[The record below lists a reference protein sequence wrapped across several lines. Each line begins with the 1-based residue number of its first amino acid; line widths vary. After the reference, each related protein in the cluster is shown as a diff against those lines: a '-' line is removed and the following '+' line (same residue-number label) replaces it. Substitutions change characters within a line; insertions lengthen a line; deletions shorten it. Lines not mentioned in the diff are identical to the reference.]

1 MSCAQTLPESPYI
14 GLVPYTEQDAPF
26 FFGREKERDIIIEN
40 LRASRLTL
48 LYGPSG
54 VGKSSVLN
62 AGVTYRLHRMAH
74 ECVQEYGLP
83 EFAVVNFR
91 NWSDAPLTRFIQAAH
106 ESVARALQI
115 DVIEPVPHTTLVEVL
130 QALTERFG
138 LELLIILDQ
147 FEENFNLRPQEKDED
162 GFIAQL
168 PAAINNLNLRAKFL
182 ISLRDDS
189 LSKLDRFKTSIPHL
203 LDNRLSLKHM
213 NAEGA
218 RAAIKRPIYAYNE
231 LLAPG
236 EPKYEI
242 EPELV
247 DKILKEIIDSQETTA
262 QITEN
267 EADNKMEAV
276 RIEAVYL
283 QLVMERL
290 WESDKQ
296 QRILRSSTLD
306 NMKGLKNIVQE
317 YLNKAL
323 TEKLDVSQQDIAAR
337 IFKYLVTPSGIKIP
351 YTKSDLHD
359 QVEVETNELDAVLT
373 ALSQAR
379 ILKNVDPPLDQ
390 PDESRYEIFHDKLA
404 AAVLKWRSDYEQKK
418 KLIAA
423 GQKKEKE
430 LAEAEQKR
438 LEAEQ
443 IRIAAE
449 LSQRRQRTIVA
460 LACLLIVFL
469 AIAGFAGWQWQRTSE
484 LYKDLKVKSD
494 EVDAEKVSINSLNA
508 NLREKNEEL
517 ERKKMESAL
526 SKILEDDSLDDDTRE
541 AIVKILNR
549 SDDNPKFDNPKNNL
563 PNIPPQ
569 EDDPIAR
576 TRWNLGQTIHIRF
589 IGGSPAVREKVEEF
603 SKMWTKHANIKF
615 SFDNSPWAE
624 IRIGFDQNTSWSYFG
639 IDALNIRKEQANMQL
654 GILEKLKPEDEQFR
668 RTVLHEFGHVL
679 GLIHE
684 HQQAN
689 ANIDWNKEAVYKHFA
704 RAPYYWSRAQ
714 VDFNFFK
721 KYSSNY
727 RPFDPNSIMMFFTI
741 PKAFINGDS
750 IQPVEK
756 LSTELSESDKE
767 LIRKLYPRE
776 EGYAR

>member
-1 MSCAQTLPESPYI
+1 MSDARTLPESPYI

-62 AGVTYRLHRMAH
+62 AGVSHRLHRMAH

-106 ESVARALQI
+106 ESVAKALQI
-115 DVIEPVPHTTLVEVL
+115 DAIEPVPHGTLVEML

-147 FEENFNLRPQEKDED
+147 FEENFNLHPLQKDED
-162 GFIAQL
+162 DFIAQL
-168 PAAINNLNLRAKFL
+168 PDAINNLNLRAKFL

-189 LSKLDRFKTSIPHL
+189 LSKLDRFKTSIPQL

-218 RAAIKRPIYAYNE
+218 RAAIQKPISAYNE

-236 EPKYEI
+236 EPEYRI

-247 DKILKEIIDSQETTA
+247 EEILKQIIDSQETTA

-267 EADNKMEAV
+267 EADNKLEAV

-306 NMKGLKNIVQE
+306 NMKGLKNIVQD

-323 TEKLDVSQQDIAAR
+323 TEKLDASQQDIAAR

-351 YTKSDLHD
+351 YTKSDLHN

-373 ALSQAR
+373 ALNQAR
-379 ILKNVDPPLDQ
+379 ILKEVDPPLDQ

-404 AAVLKWRSDYEQKK
+404 AAILKWRSDYEQKK
-418 KLIAA
+418 KLVETEK
-423 GQKKEKE
+423 KKEKE
-430 LAEAEQKR
+430 LAEAEAKRIEAEQKKASELAEAEQKR
-438 LEAEQ
+438 LAAEQ
-443 IRIAAE
+443 A
-449 LSQRRQRTIVA
+449 QRRRRTIIVLSCLVA
-460 LACLLIVFL
+460 VFL
-469 AIAGFAGWQWQRTSE
+469 GAAVIAISGWVYVDNINDE
-484 LYKDLKVKSD
+484 LKREKELLDEEKKSTNNLT
-494 EVDAEKVSINSLNA
+494 V
-508 NLREKNEEL
+508 NLREKNEEI
-517 ERKKMESAL
+517 ERKKMESDL
-526 SKILEDDSLDDDTRE
+526 SILLDDNSLDANTRE
-541 AIVKILNR
+541 AIIKILNR
-549 SDDNPKFDNPKNNL
+549 SGVNNPKFDNPENN
-563 PNIPPQ
+563 PNKIMP
-569 EDDPIAR
+569 ENDDPIAR
-576 TRWNLGQTIHIRF
+576 TRWRTGQTIHIRF
-589 IGGSPAVREKVEEF
+589 IGGSPAVRK
-603 SKMWTKHANIKF
+603 
-615 SFDNSPWAE
+615 
-624 IRIGFDQNTSWSYFG
+624 
-639 IDALNIRKEQANMQL
+639 
-654 GILEKLKPEDEQFR
+654 
-668 RTVLHEFGHVL
+668 
-679 GLIHE
+679 
-684 HQQAN
+684 
-689 ANIDWNKEAVYKHFA
+689 
-704 RAPYYWSRAQ
+704 
-714 VDFNFFK
+714 
-721 KYSSNY
+721 
-727 RPFDPNSIMMFFTI
+727 
-741 PKAFINGDS
+741 
-750 IQPVEK
+750 
-756 LSTELSESDKE
+756 
-767 LIRKLYPRE
+767 
-776 EGYAR
+776 